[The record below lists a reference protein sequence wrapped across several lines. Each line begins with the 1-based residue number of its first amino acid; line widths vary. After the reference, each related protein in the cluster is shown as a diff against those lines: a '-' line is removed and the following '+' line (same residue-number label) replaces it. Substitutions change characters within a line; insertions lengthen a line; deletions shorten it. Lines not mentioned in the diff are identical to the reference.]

1 MMIMMTR
8 MMVIKRALQTDSSVI
23 SRSRAWCMR
32 TDIIIIV
39 LRDVLS
45 KSDNLILWSNQAG
58 RQAGRQAGIVPSAGA
73 RRRTDDELMMIIVGS
88 LPNQEALPSRAAR
101 CEKKVMRPSRRP
113 NLPLAFFSH
122 PTAPV
127 CFTARPVP
135 CRPSIQSLLF
145 SRLGTRVSGCWQG
158 RTMMDK
164 SMTANQR
171 HPSKAG
177 RWEIAR
183 RGS

>member
-1 MMIMMTR
+1 VVR
-8 MMVIKRALQTDSSVI
+8 
-23 SRSRAWCMR
+23 
-32 TDIIIIV
+32 DI
-39 LRDVLS
+39 LS
-45 KSDNLILWSNQAG
+45 KSDNLMIWQSQAG
-58 RQAGRQAGIVPSAGA
+58 RHCSGA
-73 RRRTDDELMMIIVGS
+73 RRRTDDELMTIMGS
-88 LPNQEALPSRAAR
+88 LPTRPTDQPTKQEALPSQAAR

>member
-1 MMIMMTR
+1 MMMIMMTR

-23 SRSRAWCMR
+23 YGSRAWCMR
-32 TDIIIIV
+32 TDIIITV

-45 KSDNLILWSNQAG
+45 KSDNLMLWSS
-58 RQAGRQAGIVPSAGA
+58 QAGRQAGIVPSAGA
-73 RRRTDDELMMIIVGS
+73 RRRTDDELMMIIVGF
-88 LPNQEALPSRAAR
+88 LPNQEALPSQAAR
-101 CEKKVMRPSRRP
+101 CEKKLMRPSRRP
-113 NLPLAFFSH
+113 NLPLASISH
-122 PTAPV
+122 LTAPV
-127 CFTARPVP
+127 CFTARPIP

-171 HPSKAG
+171 HLSKAG
-177 RWEIAR
+177 RREIAR